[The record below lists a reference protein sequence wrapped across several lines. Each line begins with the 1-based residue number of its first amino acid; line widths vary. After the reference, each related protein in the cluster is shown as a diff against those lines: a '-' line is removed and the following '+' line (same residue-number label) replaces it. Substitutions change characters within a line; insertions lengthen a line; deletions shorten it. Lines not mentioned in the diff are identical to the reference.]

1 MNEWICV
8 WMPTIWHHLGS
19 VLWLLQL
26 RWTKQSPPGD
36 QRHRRDRAL
45 VAEPSS
51 LQGTGL
57 QWSECY
63 PGPWAG
69 EIIIPYSAMNSCL
82 PAAACSLNNDCCV
95 VTVKYS
101 TSMLLREE
109 KESVS
114 ALVLVLQSWDEIC
127 YLCELVWN
135 WKCFLHHIL
144 LRRCVLLLL
153 NCFGY
158 ARKQPD
164 WPMVSFTKYSK
175 GVTWLLFSVGASSPQ
190 LALIMWIMCCSWLLS
205 RNQIYAAIGPSNIL
219 PSWPV
224 SLEGVWLKAHK
235 TAPRTQLSMWGK
247 RGILSWD

>member
-26 RWTKQSPPGD
+26 CWTKQSPPGD
-36 QRHRRDRAL
+36 QRHRWDRAL

-109 KESVS
+109 KESFLLWSLFCSLGMRYVICVS
-114 ALVLVLQSWDEIC
+114 W
-127 YLCELVWN
+127 CETGNVF
-135 WKCFLHHIL
+135 CTIFF
-144 LRRCVLLLL
+144 
-153 NCFGY
+153 FG
-158 ARKQPD
+158 A
-164 WPMVSFTKYSK
+164 VFC
-175 GVTWLLFSVGASSPQ
+175 
-190 LALIMWIMCCSWLLS
+190 CCSIVLDM
-205 RNQIYAAIGPSNIL
+205 QGSNLIDL
-219 PSWPV
+219 WFHSQNIPKV
-224 SLEGVWLKAHK
+224 LHDYYF
-235 TAPRTQLSMWGK
+235 Q
-247 RGILSWD
+247 